1 MACDLL
7 RAECCF
13 ISTASGSADVQRSF
27 RGQQSRD
34 LWTAGEAEEQHKQE
48 GTWPHAGCK
57 LYSSGSTGGELTA
70 LPLSLHLTKPQRA
83 DSLPPLSQHSQ
94 TSVKYGL
101 PLLSTF
107 ILLSCSYED
116 TLLKI
121 IYRYF
126 KKQSSYQR

>member
-1 MACDLL
+1 MQGANCIPLAAL
-7 RAECCF
+7 A
-13 ISTASGSADVQRSF
+13 
-27 RGQQSRD
+27 
-34 LWTAGEAEEQHKQE
+34 
-48 GTWPHAGCK
+48 
-57 LYSSGSTGGELTA
+57 GELTA

-83 DSLPPLSQHSQ
+83 DSLPPLSQHGK
-94 TSVKYGL
+94 TNAKHGL